1 MANHFL
7 CDDKPGWMTQ
17 FPCRVVIVR
26 LIMVGLRVEHS
37 VPAAD
42 RTVNAVGSDG
52 YRAVRNA
59 LINYQFMY

>member
-7 CDDKPGWMTQ
+7 CDDKPGWVTQ

-26 LIMVGLRVEHS
+26 LIMVGLRVEHN

-42 RTVNAVGSDG
+42 GTVSAVGSDRCG
-52 YRAVRNA
+52 TVRNA
-59 LINYQFMY
+59 LIHYQFMW